1 VCLRLRQAL
10 FGWGSGLLT
19 LNEYE
24 TSLCITRQ
32 LCVGSLWLRPAK
44 LFCFFGG
51 GERWQGTIAAEL
63 RSLAAVAQK
72 ITTAASREEKARGWI
87 ELNRQAKKFGEEM
100 NAAFP
105 DTSIKG
111 DAISPAEAQHLA
123 LTATSYGV
131 RIAFCESGENWA
143 ADNQGYFKYLEL
155 WPNGPEADEA
165 TWMGPIGNASF
176 CGDSEGS
183 AEELNEFIAQ
193 RKQFLQK
200 FPESRFAAQAKQ
212 DVTDAQA
219 QLQEALRSGR

>member
-1 VCLRLRQAL
+1 MKL
-10 FGWGSGLLT
+10 
-19 LNEYE
+19 
-24 TSLCITRQ
+24 
-32 LCVGSLWLRPAK
+32 LCVLLGSLALVLCGFAQQNPSASSAAN
-44 LFCFFGG
+44 
-51 GERWQGTIAAEL
+51 QGRAQLQAEL
-63 RSLAAVAQK
+63 RSLAALAQK
-72 ITTAASREEKARGWI
+72 IGTAGSHEEKARGWL

-111 DAISPAEAQHLA
+111 DKISPAEAQQLA
-123 LTATSYGV
+123 QTAKSYGV
-131 RIAFCESGENWA
+131 RVDFCEPGGNWA

-165 TWMGPIGNASF
+165 TWMGPMGNASF

-183 AEELNEFIAQ
+183 AEELKEFIAQ

-200 FPESRFAAQAKQ
+200 FPNSRFATQAKQ
-212 DVTDAQA
+212 DVIEAQA

>member
-1 VCLRLRQAL
+1 MKP
-10 FGWGSGLLT
+10 
-19 LNEYE
+19 
-24 TSLCITRQ
+24 
-32 LCVGSLWLRPAK
+32 LCVLLGSFALVLCGFAQQNSSASSAAASEGKAQLR
-44 LFCFFGG
+44 
-51 GERWQGTIAAEL
+51 AEL

-131 RIAFCESGENWA
+131 RIAFCESGGNWA

-200 FPESRFAAQAKQ
+200 FPDSRFAAQAKQ

>member
-1 VCLRLRQAL
+1 MKP
-10 FGWGSGLLT
+10 
-19 LNEYE
+19 
-24 TSLCITRQ
+24 
-32 LCVGSLWLRPAK
+32 LCVLLGSFASVLCGFAQQNSSASSAAASDGKAQLR
-44 LFCFFGG
+44 
-51 GERWQGTIAAEL
+51 AEL